1 MKTHLLKIKTGADGY
16 IHLDV
21 PTDVIEY
28 EVEVVVVIS
37 EVAEKKAPTKG
48 FSDLVGKLKWQG
60 DAVMEQR
67 RLRDEW

>member
-1 MKTHLLKIKTGADGY
+1 MKIHRLKIKTGADGY

-21 PTDVIEY
+21 PTDVIEH

-37 EVAEKKAPTKG
+37 EVAEKAFTKG